1 MEEKPKQRKKRAII
15 EAENQLLRQLIAGP
29 WQTSTQPMRREEWL
43 ASLAGDIDPV
53 KHAGEGWFSTE
64 EYAKPS
70 DIMDPF
76 VRAQVGAEE
85 DYYPET
91 YRRKKK

>member
-1 MEEKPKQRKKRAII
+1 MDEKPKKQKRAII
-15 EAENQLLRQLIAGP
+15 EAENKLLRQLIAGP
-29 WQTSTQPMRREEWL
+29 WQTSTQPLKREEWL

-53 KHAGEGWFSTE
+53 KHAGEGWFSTD

-76 VRAQVGAEE
+76 VKAQVGAEE